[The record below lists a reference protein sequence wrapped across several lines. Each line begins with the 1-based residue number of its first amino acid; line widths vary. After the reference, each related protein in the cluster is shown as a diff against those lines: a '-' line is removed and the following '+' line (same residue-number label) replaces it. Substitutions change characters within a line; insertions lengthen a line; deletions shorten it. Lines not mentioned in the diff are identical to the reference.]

1 MAGYQ
6 LCINCYVFSIKYSK
20 QSSIS
25 DTEYDPLGNSDLP
38 FHVGAGTAFDL
49 LLLYDF
55 LNIFYE

>member
-1 MAGYQ
+1 MYH
-6 LCINCYVFSIKYSK
+6 VFSIKYSK

-25 DTEYDPLGNSDLP
+25 DTEYDPLSNSHLA
-38 FHVGAGTAFDL
+38 FHVGADIAFDL

>member
-6 LCINCYVFSIKYSK
+6 LVYHVFSIKYSK

-25 DTEYDPLGNSDLP
+25 DTEYDPLSNSHLP
-38 FHVGAGTAFDL
+38 FHVGADIAFDL
-49 LLLYDF
+49 LLSYDF